1 MPRELD
7 QYLRLMVDEEASDL
21 FLSAGAPACLK
32 GDGRIRH
39 LNDQPMAG
47 EHIRD
52 MALSAM
58 NERERAE
65 FEAEWEMNLGIT
77 RPGIGRFRINLYR
90 QRGEV
95 AMVVRYIT
103 DEIPSFDGLNLP
115 PVLKDLV
122 MLPRGLV
129 LVVGSTGAGKST
141 TLAAMIDH
149 RNRHRTD
156 HILCIEEP
164 IEYVHRHRMSVVDQ
178 REVGLDTKSYAN
190 ALKNAMRE
198 APDVIMIGEIRD
210 RETMQAAIAYAE
222 TGHLCLSTL
231 HANNANQTLDRILN
245 FFPESARD
253 QLLADLSQNLQAV
266 VSQRLLPAVGGG
278 RVPAVEVL
286 VTTPYVRTL
295 IEKGEVGNLKE
306 AMRLDSGNGM
316 QTFDEALFR
325 LYSEGRVAYEHIME
339 HADSRTDL
347 ALRVRLKGG
356 QGALDPAGLSLDE
369 MPEEDEKPADRFK
382 RGSGRPT

>member
-1 MPRELD
+1 MPFDLD
-7 QYLRLMVDEEASDL
+7 QYLRLMVDEDASDL

-32 GDGRIRH
+32 REGRIRRV
-39 LNDQPMAG
+39 NDVPLAG
-47 EHIRD
+47 EHIRA
-52 MALSAM
+52 MAESAM
-58 NERERAE
+58 SAREQAE
-65 FEAEWEMNLGIT
+65 FEAEWEMNLGLS
-77 RPGIGRFRINLYR
+77 RPGIGRFRLNLYR

-103 DEIPSFDGLNLP
+103 DEIPAFDSLHLP

-141 TLAAMIDH
+141 TLATLIDH
-149 RNRHRTD
+149 RNRGRTD
-156 HILCIEEP
+156 HILTIEEP

-245 FFPESARD
+245 FFPESARG
-253 QLLADLSQNLQAV
+253 QLLSDLSQNLQAV

-286 VTTPYVRTL
+286 VTTPYVRNL
-295 IEKGEVGNLKE
+295 IEKGEVAGLKE

-316 QTFDEALFR
+316 QTFDEALFK
-325 LYSEGRVAYEHIME
+325 LYAEGRVAYADVME

-347 ALRVRLKGG
+347 ALRVRLMGG
-356 QGALDPAGLSLDE
+356 QGALDRSGLSLDE
-369 MPEEDEKPADRFK
+369 LPADEKKA
-382 RGSGRPT
+382 G